1 MGADG
6 AAAGSGKG
14 ARWEAGH
21 RLLSRVLRMS
31 TGGRELVEAE
41 LQTVLRDIG
50 ADGADLRLERP
61 ADPAHGD
68 YASAV
73 ALGLARQLR
82 QPPRAIA
89 EQIAGGLDSPLV
101 DAAEVAGPGFV
112 NLRLSHE
119 WYRRAVDAVLDAG
132 ARYGA
137 GAPTG
142 RRIQVEFVSANPVG
156 PVTVGSA
163 RNAAYGD
170 SLARLFSFAGDEVSR
185 EYYFNDA
192 GRQIDLF
199 GASLK
204 ARASGLEPPED
215 GYQGE
220 YVTELAAQIG
230 LSPDASAEEWAAA
243 GIEAMMAEIRNV
255 LAEFRVGFD
264 SWFLERSLHDDGSVE
279 RAIERVRA
287 GGYAF
292 EQDGALW
299 LRTTDFGD
307 DKDRV
312 VLRSDGRPTY
322 FAGDIAYVASK
333 LERGFDTAV
342 YVLGADHHG
351 YVSRLKAAAAA
362 LGYDPDRIEAQI
374 YQLVHLAGGKMSK
387 RAGRIV
393 TLQDLIDA
401 IGVDASRFALVQ
413 RSHDQT
419 VELDLDLLAQQNSE
433 NPVYYCQYAH
443 ARISGIVRNAPDG
456 ASARPA
462 ESWQPEASER
472 ALVLALAEFPWL
484 VGDAVARR
492 GPHRFATYAQD
503 TARLFHQFYNRCRV
517 LGEAPDVEESRLA
530 LCAATAR
537 VLATSLDLIGV
548 DAPERM

>member
-6 AAAGSGKG
+6 GAAATWRWAAAGT
-14 ARWEAGH
+14 
-21 RLLSRVLRMS
+21 LLYRVLRMS
-31 TGGRELVEAE
+31 MGGRELVEAE
-41 LQTVLRDIG
+41 LQAVLSDIG

-61 ADPAHGD
+61 ADTAHGD

-89 EQIAGGLDSPLV
+89 ERIAGGLDSPLV
-101 DAAEVAGPGFV
+101 DGAEVAGPGFV
-112 NLRLSHE
+112 NLRLSPE
-119 WYRRAVDAVLDAG
+119 WYRRAVEAVLDAG

-137 GAPTG
+137 GAASG
-142 RRIQVEFVSANPVG
+142 RRIQVEYVSANPVG
-156 PVTVGSA
+156 PLTVGSA

-170 SLARLFSFAGDEVSR
+170 SLARLLQFAGDEVSR

-192 GRQIDLF
+192 GRQIELF

-204 ARASGLEPPED
+204 ARVAGAEPPQD

-220 YVTELAAQIG
+220 YVTELAAQLG
-230 LSPDASAEEWAAA
+230 LPADAGVSEWAGA
-243 GIEAMMAEIRNV
+243 GVAAMMEQIRDV
-255 LAEFRVGFD
+255 LAAFRVEFD
-264 SWFLERSLHDDGSVE
+264 SWFLERSLHEDGSVE
-279 RAIERVRA
+279 RAIERVRV

-312 VLRSDGRPTY
+312 VMRSDGRPTY

-333 LERGFDTAV
+333 LERGFDTAI

-351 YVSRLKAAAAA
+351 YVGRLKGAAVA
-362 LGYDPDRIEAQI
+362 LGYDPDRIDVQI
-374 YQLVHLAGGKMSK
+374 YQLVHLAGGRMSK

-393 TLQDLIDA
+393 TLQDLLDA
-401 IGVDASRFALVQ
+401 IGVDAARFALVQ

-419 VELDLDLLAQQNSE
+419 VELDLDLLAEQNSE

-456 ASARPA
+456 VAARPA
-462 ESWQPEASER
+462 ESWRPEPSER

-517 LGEAPDVEESRLA
+517 LGEAPDVERSRLA

-537 VLATSLDLIGV
+537 VLATSLELLGV